1 MEKTM
6 SVQSSIDETTAEIIA
21 ALGRHELSEEEKE
34 RLGKIV
40 SQLLV
45 QTVEKTTE
53 NHIETTTNCCGPELD
68 LAHQI
73 RQELN
78 RKKELLISNLKALR

>member
-1 MEKTM
+1 M
-6 SVQSSIDETTAEIIA
+6 SVQSSIDDTTASIMT
-21 ALGRHELSEEEKE
+21 ALSSHDLSDAE
-34 RLGKIV
+34 REQITDIV

-45 QTVEKTTE
+45 KTVEKTTKNQVE
-53 NHIETTTNCCGPELD
+53 AAANCCGPELD

-73 RQELN
+73 REEMN